1 MKGCLVMKTWMTP
14 EVNEL
19 NINETACNWGHNNGW
34 NGKKDWNCGHNDK
47 PNKKDDFFGCPE
59 EMYS

>member
-1 MKGCLVMKTWMTP
+1 MKTWMTP